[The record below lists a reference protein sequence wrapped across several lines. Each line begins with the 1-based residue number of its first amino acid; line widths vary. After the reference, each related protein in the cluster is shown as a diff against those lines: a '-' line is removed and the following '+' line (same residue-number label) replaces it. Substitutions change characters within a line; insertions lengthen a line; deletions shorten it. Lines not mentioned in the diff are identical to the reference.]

1 MPEQNKVVEAIKSYL
16 KTVTEFEKATSAFNA
31 ACTKI
36 RNDCQPGVYLVRI
49 DGVCYSLL
57 MDKDLSFEVKQV
69 EETGCPS
76 VLQQLEGNERE
87 PDCSMESDFAKD
99 LQRLINSHSIENE
112 SDTPDFV
119 LATFMS
125 RCLAA
130 FAEGVRGRDEYYGI
144 KTRGYFAEIQH
155 K

>member
-16 KTVTEFEKATSAFNA
+16 KTVTDFEKATSAFNE

-36 RNDCQPGVYLVRI
+36 RSDCQVGVYLVRI

-87 PDCSMESDFAKD
+87 PDSSSEGDFTRN
-99 LQRLINSHSIENE
+99 LERLLNSHSMENA
-112 SDTPDFV
+112 SNTPDFV
-119 LATFMS
+119 LAKFMS
-125 RCLAA
+125 RCLDA
-130 FAEGVRGRDEYYGI
+130 FNEGIRGRDEYYGI
-144 KTRGYFAEIQH
+144 KTRGYFAEIQN